1 MDIVQGK
8 LIIGLDI
15 NNYETEAKF
24 AATIYNS
31 ILGESPT
38 SKLFQNVREKESL
51 AYSARSN
58 YVRQK
63 NNIYIRCGIE
73 PENYEKTLKIIKEQI
88 EDMKQGLFKEED
100 LNNAKKS
107 IISEI
112 KGIEDEQNLE
122 ITYYIY
128 QELSENQ
135 IKFEEYIEKIN
146 DVTKEQVIEIANKI
160 KINTI
165 YFLSNI

>member
-135 IKFEEYIEKIN
+135 IKFQEYIEKIN